1 MKEIPGKSVLFN
13 DPQFYADIKT
23 QDFSVSKNDTKSF
36 RLYHLFGTHPGASI
50 NADGNIQPGVSRAEA
65 ARGCLRLIE
74 EYMNRLKQQGV
85 FDNTTIIITADH
97 GYSASSTD
105 LSLPCATSCIMLVKP
120 AKADCSVAMKTSFAP
135 VCHED
140 LFATVIDS
148 LGGNY
153 EKYGRTIF
161 EIGEDE
167 KRERKYYIPPFMT
180 ILTVRWLS

>member
-120 AKADCSVAMKTSFAP
+120 AKADCSVAMKTSLHRYVTKICLQRLSTRLA
-135 VCHED
+135 EIMKNTAEQY
-140 LFATVIDS
+140 LKSAKMK
-148 LGGNY
+148 NANAN
-153 EKYGRTIF
+153 TIY
-161 EIGEDE
+161 
-167 KRERKYYIPPFMT
+167 RP
-180 ILTVRWLS
+180 L